1 MELTRS
7 YTTEQLSNAERVA
20 ATLSK
25 IPEEKR
31 TLVVMLTNSFI
42 AGMEAQQAIDDNGQK
57 KEG

>member
-1 MELTRS
+1 MVETE
-7 YTTEQLSNAERVA
+7 YTAKQMTDAEQVA
-20 ATLSK
+20 VTLSK

>member
-1 MELTRS
+1 MVATE
-7 YTTEQLSNAERVA
+7 YTTKQLTDAEQVA

-31 TLVVMLTNSFI
+31 PLVVMLTNSFI
-42 AGMEAQQAIDDNGQK
+42 AGMEAQQAIDDNGHK

>member
-1 MELTRS
+1 MVATE
-7 YTTEQLSNAERVA
+7 YTAKQMTDAEQVA

>member
-1 MELTRS
+1 MVATE
-7 YTTEQLSNAERVA
+7 YTAKQMTDAEQVA

-57 KEG
+57 EEG

>member
-1 MELTRS
+1 MVETE
-7 YTTEQLSNAERVA
+7 YTAKQMTDAEQVA
-20 ATLSK
+20 VTLPK

-42 AGMEAQQAIDDNGQK
+42 AGMEAQRSIDSVEK

>member
-1 MELTRS
+1 MVAE
-7 YTTEQLSNAERVA
+7 YTAKQMTDAEQVA

>member
-1 MELTRS
+1 MVATE
-7 YTTEQLSNAERVA
+7 YTAKQMTDAEQVA

-31 TLVVMLTNSFI
+31 TLVVMLTNSVI
-42 AGMEAQQAIDDNGQK
+42 AGMEAQRSIDSVKK

>member
-1 MELTRS
+1 MEATKS
-7 YTTEQLSNAERVA
+7 YTTEQLSNAEQVA

>member
-1 MELTRS
+1 MVATE
-7 YTTEQLSNAERVA
+7 YTAKQMTDAEQVA

-42 AGMEAQQAIDDNGQK
+42 AGMEAQRSIDSVKK

>member
-1 MELTRS
+1 MVATE
-7 YTTEQLSNAERVA
+7 YTAKQMTDAERVA

-31 TLVVMLTNSFI
+31 TLVVMMTNSFI
-42 AGMEAQQAIDDNGQK
+42 AGMEAQRSIDSAEK

>member
-1 MELTRS
+1 MVATE
-7 YTTEQLSNAERVA
+7 YTAKQMTDAEQVA

-42 AGMEAQQAIDDNGQK
+42 AGMEAQRSIDSAEK

>member
-1 MELTRS
+1 MVATE
-7 YTTEQLSNAERVA
+7 YTAKQMTDAEQVA
-20 ATLSK
+20 VTLSK

>member
-1 MELTRS
+1 MVETE
-7 YTTEQLSNAERVA
+7 YTAKQMTDAEQVA
-20 ATLSK
+20 VTLSK

-42 AGMEAQQAIDDNGQK
+42 AGMEAQRSIDSVEK

>member
-1 MELTRS
+1 MEATKS
-7 YTTEQLSNAERVA
+7 YTAEQLSNAEQVA

-42 AGMEAQQAIDDNGQK
+42 AGMEAQRSIDSIEK

>member
-1 MELTRS
+1 MVATE
-7 YTTEQLSNAERVA
+7 YTTKQLTDAEQVA
-20 ATLSK
+20 VTLSK

-42 AGMEAQQAIDDNGQK
+42 AGMEAQQAIDDNGHK

>member
-1 MELTRS
+1 MVATE
-7 YTTEQLSNAERVA
+7 YTAKQMTDAERVA

-31 TLVVMLTNSFI
+31 TLVVMMTNSFI
-42 AGMEAQQAIDDNGQK
+42 AGMEAQRSIDSVEK

>member
-1 MELTRS
+1 MVATE
-7 YTTEQLSNAERVA
+7 YTAKQMTDAEQVA

-42 AGMEAQQAIDDNGQK
+42 AGMEAQRSIDSVEK

>member
-1 MELTRS
+1 MVATE
-7 YTTEQLSNAERVA
+7 YTAKQMTDAEQVA

-25 IPEEKR
+25 MPEEKR

>member
-1 MELTRS
+1 MEATKS
-7 YTTEQLSNAERVA
+7 YTAEQLSNAEQVA

-25 IPEEKR
+25 MPEEKR
-31 TLVVMLTNSFI
+31 TLVVMMTNSFI

>member
-1 MELTRS
+1 MVATE
-7 YTTEQLSNAERVA
+7 YTAKQMTDAEQVA

-25 IPEEKR
+25 IPKEKR

>member
-1 MELTRS
+1 MVATE
-7 YTTEQLSNAERVA
+7 YTAKQMTDAEQVA

-42 AGMEAQQAIDDNGQK
+42 AGMEAQQAIDDTGQK